1 MQHAGPKSAS
11 ELLGHALCCQWAA
24 RLLFYPDRA
33 LLDALQSGRVHE
45 QLSEAVA
52 RLRNPAPVASALTE
66 WWDAWQVSRDDPLSL
81 AEEYLHL
88 FARQVLVSP
97 YEGAYRSDLSAVP
110 PADLA
115 QLAAL
120 YAAFGL
126 RVGQSAAERPD
137 HISLELEFLAAL
149 LAKEAYALERGWV
162 ARART
167 ATRARERFVGDHLQV
182 WLPEFASRL
191 RQHARLPLY
200 PATAAFVQRLLENE
214 CLRRPY
220 RREKRAGVASDSP
233 PP

>member
-1 MQHAGPKSAS
+1 MQHAAANGAS

-33 LLDALQSGRVHE
+33 LLDALQSGRVHAE
-45 QLSEAVA
+45 LSEAVA
-52 RLRNPAPVASALTE
+52 CLGDPALVASALTE
-66 WWDAWQVSRDDPLSL
+66 WWNAWQVSRDGPLSL
-81 AEEYLHL
+81 TEEYLHL

-115 QLAAL
+115 QMAAL

-149 LAKEAYALERGWV
+149 LAKEAYALERGWT

-167 ATRARERFVGDHLQV
+167 AAWARVSFLGDHLGI
-182 WLPEFASRL
+182 WLPEFASRV
-191 RQHARLPLY
+191 RQHGRLPFY
-200 PATAAFVQRLLENE
+200 PAVAAFVLPLLKNA
-214 CLRRPY
+214 CLRQ
-220 RREKRAGVASDSP
+220 S
-233 PP
+233 